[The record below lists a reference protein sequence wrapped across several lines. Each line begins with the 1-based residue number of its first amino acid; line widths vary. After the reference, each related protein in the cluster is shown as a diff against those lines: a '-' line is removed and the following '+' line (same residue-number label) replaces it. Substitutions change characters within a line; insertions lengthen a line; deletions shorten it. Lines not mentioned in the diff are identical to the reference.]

1 MFALDLFNNDHER
14 RLAEGAVD
22 QLEQRRIDDLAMK
35 MDDLVARAKTAT
47 TPEAKAA
54 LVKEFQKCKAER
66 DGYFKVRESGIPGN
80 VPAEKIPGKEDLLK
94 GRGRTYYEESDAQDR
109 LDLHHR
115 IDISTQDQ
123 KDHEAA
129 MRARE
134 FERNQARIRQQQG
147 NLAAG
152 VDIER
157 WLKPY
162 QLLLKNNFEPVKTK
176 DRFEYLMQVALKLKG
191 TNAGFSG
198 NTGMSHAAKIFGL
211 QFDEQKL
218 VANLIR
224 NAPKIR
230 DLEDSMHS
238 NVSEAGSVQAKTDD
252 ALRAHWEKLKREKQ
266 AGVQRSVPTEKI
278 PGKENLLKGKGRSY
292 YESQKKNTKQ
302 VAEVADPKD
311 PTGQIAI
318 HDQGMALPITSQYA
332 GDGQFKVT
340 IKNKPCIVTV
350 AGFEIDDNRP
360 GILDSF
366 YLTDVAT
373 GKTEHITG
381 GWNDP
386 VAVAI
391 FNNLETNQKPAL
403 KEIYKQ
409 DIELG
414 RQTDWEE
421 RPERLQGLKLSG
433 YNAIPADRF
442 IKARDDMKKV
452 TGQDLDE
459 KKLGQL
465 RPKLGSTRDI
475 GKSVKKFRTQR
486 GLDESQQLHPGDPV
500 VVTAPNEF
508 EGKTGEIYELSPSGK
523 FVIVDLYNHGKHSM
537 HLSDIEYNQYA
548 DQEEDD
554 WYDEGLDEGAMSE
567 LDIMRQDLERMNER
581 QFFTAYGISK
591 QAFQQKYRT
600 LLNPA
605 PQQDTPVDEGWS
617 DAIVAQ
623 RTGQPRTPY
632 SVYIKGKKWKDFEND
647 DHAEAV
653 ANKLRAKF
661 QAEGRDPSVITI
673 APTDYDKDLKE
684 AGSPAQQAAIAIAKK
699 KQVSEFAPGN
709 GGDDNNDVDP
719 RLVKMAHDAGVVKG
733 YSLADA
739 ATLTRAMAIDE
750 WDTYNNGIY
759 KQYFAN
765 GFKKGRLE
773 KIRHGNEQYNLN
785 LKLMKDGS
793 VRHGEQGV
801 EEVAPPGAR
810 AERMVKHIKKSL
822 SKDGHLSGKD
832 KAIAYA
838 TTWKAHNAGKVEEGV
853 MSNVHA
859 AMADVYHRLAPKIER
874 HRDSF
879 LAGQLYDELENIAEL
894 HGIEPEFKRMMAGA
908 RNRAHMDYDTNP
920 GGFQNWFWYLPFADD
935 EEELA
940 EEQDT
945 SGVESAIIRRIMVA
959 HTDLLK
965 QFGPQKVMQAAEE
978 VAYNVGNVDEIGTS
992 DVSAYVNQVR
1002 QILGATD
1009 EEQVNEKWSQ
1019 KYKSSINC
1027 ANPKGFSQRAH
1038 CASKKK

>member
-1 MFALDLFNNDHER
+1 
-14 RLAEGAVD
+14 
-22 QLEQRRIDDLAMK
+22 
-35 MDDLVARAKTAT
+35 
-47 TPEAKAA
+47 
-54 LVKEFQKCKAER
+54 
-66 DGYFKVRESGIPGN
+66 
-80 VPAEKIPGKEDLLK
+80 
-94 GRGRTYYEESDAQDR
+94 
-109 LDLHHR
+109 
-115 IDISTQDQ
+115 
-123 KDHEAA
+123 
-129 MRARE
+129 
-134 FERNQARIRQQQG
+134 
-147 NLAAG
+147 
-152 VDIER
+152 
-157 WLKPY
+157 
-162 QLLLKNNFEPVKTK
+162 
-176 DRFEYLMQVALKLKG
+176 
-191 TNAGFSG
+191 
-198 NTGMSHAAKIFGL
+198 
-211 QFDEQKL
+211 
-218 VANLIR
+218 
-224 NAPKIR
+224 
-230 DLEDSMHS
+230 
-238 NVSEAGSVQAKTDD
+238 
-252 ALRAHWEKLKREKQ
+252 
-266 AGVQRSVPTEKI
+266 
-278 PGKENLLKGKGRSY
+278 
-292 YESQKKNTKQ
+292 
-302 VAEVADPKD
+302 
-311 PTGQIAI
+311 
-318 HDQGMALPITSQYA
+318 
-332 GDGQFKVT
+332 
-340 IKNKPCIVTV
+340 
-350 AGFEIDDNRP
+350 
-360 GILDSF
+360 
-366 YLTDVAT
+366 
-373 GKTEHITG
+373 
-381 GWNDP
+381 
-386 VAVAI
+386 
-391 FNNLETNQKPAL
+391 
-403 KEIYKQ
+403 
-409 DIELG
+409 
-414 RQTDWEE
+414 
-421 RPERLQGLKLSG
+421 
-433 YNAIPADRF
+433 
-442 IKARDDMKKV
+442 
-452 TGQDLDE
+452 
-459 KKLGQL
+459 
-465 RPKLGSTRDI
+465 
-475 GKSVKKFRTQR
+475 
-486 GLDESQQLHPGDPV
+486 
-500 VVTAPNEF
+500 
-508 EGKTGEIYELSPSGK
+508 
-523 FVIVDLYNHGKHSM
+523 
-537 HLSDIEYNQYA
+537 
-548 DQEEDD
+548 
-554 WYDEGLDEGAMSE
+554 
-567 LDIMRQDLERMNER
+567 MNER

-719 RLVKMAHDAGVVKG
+719 RLIKMAHDAGVVKG